1 MSRYDHWFCPCTP
14 LNCEAYVYV
23 VGVPVPVEEDDT
35 VTAQVCEVLPSVPVM
50 VALPAVPAVTVKD
63 ALELPLA
70 TVTLEGTDA
79 TALSDEE
86 SEMAVL
92 AVTAELMLAVN
103 VWVLPGARDM
113 VEGVRD
119 VKVGVVVPPDPGAPA
134 EAMYKWSR

>member
-1 MSRYDHWFCPCTP
+1 M
-14 LNCEAYVYV
+14 
-23 VGVPVPVEEDDT
+23 EEDDT
-35 VTAQVCEVLPSVPVM
+35 VTAQVCEVLPNVPVM

-63 ALELPLA
+63 ALDAPLA
-70 TVTLEGTDA
+70 TVVLEGTDA
-79 TALSDEE
+79 TELSDEE

>member
-1 MSRYDHWFCPCTP
+1 
-14 LNCEAYVYV
+14 VYV

-79 TALSDEE
+79 TELSDEE

-119 VKVGVVVPPDPGAPA
+119 VNVGVVVPPDPGAPA